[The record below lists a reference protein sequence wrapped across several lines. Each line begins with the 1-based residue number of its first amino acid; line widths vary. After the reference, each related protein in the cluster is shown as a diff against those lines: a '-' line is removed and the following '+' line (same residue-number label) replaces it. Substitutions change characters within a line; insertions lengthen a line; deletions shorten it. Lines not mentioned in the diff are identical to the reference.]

1 MIASTEATSSDE
13 SGRSREGPRALAFET
28 TMEELAAY
36 MRGWCGYFGFS
47 ETPEVLVALTRW
59 VRWRP
64 RAALGASGKQLS
76 LLLGFQM
83 HTSNR
88 SACCPCS
95 NGVSATSR
103 AAVYGPARTVV
114 WEGRNREA
122 PPYPDRSAFV
132 HWPIA
137 SILAGRAQ
145 VSFRRQ
151 SRRDLLATSIT
162 ARDLTRS
169 APGSWQ
175 RIGGES
181 PPRGRSS
188 QPPRPRVMRGVLRGP
203 T

>member
-76 LLLGFQM
+76 LYWAFKCILQIARPAVLVPMVLAQLLEP
-83 HTSNR
+83 
-88 SACCPCS
+88 PCMDPHARWC
-95 NGVSATSR
+95 GRGGTARLPPIPIAAPLCIGPSR
-103 AAVYGPARTVV
+103 RYWQAALKSPF
-114 WEGRNREA
+114 EGRA
-122 PPYPDRSAFV
+122 DV
-132 HWPIA
+132 ICWP
-137 SILAGRAQ
+137 RA
-145 VSFRRQ
+145 
-151 SRRDLLATSIT
+151 
-162 ARDLTRS
+162 
-169 APGSWQ
+169 
-175 RIGGES
+175 
-181 PPRGRSS
+181 
-188 QPPRPRVMRGVLRGP
+188 LRLV

>member
-64 RAALGASGKQLS
+64 RAALWRQWKTALS
-76 LLLGFQM
+76 LLGFQM

-122 PPYPDRSAFV
+122 PPI
-132 HWPIA
+132 PIA
-137 SILAGRAQ
+137 APLCIGPSRRYWQAALKSPYEGRAD
-145 VSFRRQ
+145 V
-151 SRRDLLATSIT
+151 IC
-162 ARDLTRS
+162 
-169 APGSWQ
+169 W
-175 RIGGES
+175 
-181 PPRGRSS
+181 PRA
-188 QPPRPRVMRGVLRGP
+188 LRLV